1 MVVDLIILITLDSHK
16 MLKDT
21 DANTRSMYAES
32 RFLTISQIFLLVVF
46 QEIVKKKKKDQ
57 VIIFNG
63 ITTVSL

>member
-46 QEIVKKKKKDQ
+46 QEIVKKKKRIKLS
-57 VIIFNG
+57 F
-63 ITTVSL
+63 SME